1 MVKRRSRP
9 GSVSQI
15 LSAGQ
20 SRLCGHFSHADRS
33 QAFRAP
39 VRFHETDA
47 TNTRGSG
54 GQATLP
60 LFVLHRAGF
69 TMPPWSPSER

>member
-1 MVKRRSRP
+1 MPVINENKAETKEVTLTCP
-9 GSVSQI
+9 C
-15 LSAGQ
+15 LDAA
-20 SRLCGHFSHADRS
+20 LTLDCG